1 MLTPESS
8 GRLSDE
14 LPPDDFLVAAR
25 RADLELARKI
35 TLECRRPT
43 PDWNHDAVGPTEAWR
58 EFLAVND
65 PEWDVD
71 GDADAEVS
79 AA

>member
-1 MLTPESS
+1 MSPDSL
-8 GRLSDE
+8 GRLDDE

-43 PDWNHDAVGPTEAWR
+43 PGWNHDVTGPTEAWR
-58 EFLAVND
+58 DFLAATD
-65 PEWDVD
+65 PEWAVD
-71 GDADAEVS
+71 DDAGTEVS